1 MYICRWHDG
10 VVTLAGK
17 CDRLRMQF
25 ACGMFSR
32 GSMDEREREFL
43 KKPIIYLF
51 LGSCDYPILWIRTR
65 DNRALADHFAF
76 DTTSLRYRF
85 DGRKV
90 SGSRIRLGSRGT
102 TKGNE
107 RRNGKGKGEK
117 RVCEMPCMF
126 HECYRLHGNT
136 SVDRNA
142 GATCRRET
150 CGVAGR
156 TTFFLIHAI
165 NFHLARALD
174 VWSPL
179 PPLFS
184 IPSPGS
190 LALFFVGPVFPNAT
204 SSLPGFSSYSTVQ
217 LLSLADRRKSRWSFA
232 REVRIAIACVSK
244 ERSRRD
250 HFARPT
256 FSKSIALEVYFSYLF
271 THSAYGREFT
281 LW

>member
-1 MYICRWHDG
+1 MARRRGDAGREMRPAADAICIWNVFTGINGR
-10 VVTLAGK
+10 
-17 CDRLRMQF
+17 
-25 ACGMFSR
+25 
-32 GSMDEREREFL
+32 ERERESS
-43 KKPIIYLF
+43 KKPIIHLF
-51 LGSCDYPILWIRTR
+51 LGSCVYPILWIRAR

-76 DTTSLRYRF
+76 DTTSFRYRL

-107 RRNGKGKGEK
+107 RRKGKGKGEK

-142 GATCRRET
+142 GATRRRET

-165 NFHLARALD
+165 NFHLARALH
-174 VWSPL
+174 VWLPL

-190 LALFFVGPVFPNAT
+190 LALFLASPVFPNAT
-204 SSLPGFSSYSTVQ
+204 SSLSGFSPYSTVR
-217 LLSLADRRKSRWSFA
+217 LLSLADRRKSR
-232 REVRIAIACVSK
+232 
-244 ERSRRD
+244 
-250 HFARPT
+250 
-256 FSKSIALEVYFSYLF
+256 
-271 THSAYGREFT
+271 
-281 LW
+281 